1 MSLEENCHSNNNKP
15 QQPPVRDEENRR
27 SEELTLVVEWMNNHG
42 INTASTARES
52 QGKRGGRKRKTG
64 KKRKQKRKEKWQ
76 FLPKAQ
82 SGESTPPP
90 SEPF

>member
-27 SEELTLVVEWMNNHG
+27 SEELTLAVEWMNNHG

-52 QGKRGGRKRKTG
+52 QGKRGGRKRQDIQSDSHTDG
-64 KKRKQKRKEKWQ
+64 IATITQKHFK
-76 FLPKAQ
+76 
-82 SGESTPPP
+82 SH
-90 SEPF
+90 